1 MIVVGAW
8 VVKGIILE
16 RTFEQGLKTVMER
29 TERAGVWKALL

>member
-1 MIVVGAW
+1 MVGAW
-8 VVKGIILE
+8 VVKGIFLE